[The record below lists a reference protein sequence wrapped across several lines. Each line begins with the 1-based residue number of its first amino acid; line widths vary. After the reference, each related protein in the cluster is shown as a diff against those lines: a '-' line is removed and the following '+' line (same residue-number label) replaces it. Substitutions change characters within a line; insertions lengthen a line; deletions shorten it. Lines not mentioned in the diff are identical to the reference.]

1 MRRARPR
8 AQDRGRNRNA
18 ANEFSAGRPA
28 ACPLISPFQAFNEI
42 HTFSDP
48 QADDQTGHAPRLF
61 LCSPPKQTE
70 GRSMA
75 ASGFSPDYSGLIAAE
90 EVEEEKGEMRLP
102 FKNQS
107 FSNLSL

>member
-1 MRRARPR
+1 
-8 AQDRGRNRNA
+8 
-18 ANEFSAGRPA
+18 
-28 ACPLISPFQAFNEI
+28 
-42 HTFSDP
+42 
-48 QADDQTGHAPRLF
+48 
-61 LCSPPKQTE
+61 
-70 GRSMA
+70 MA